1 MAEHPINEL
10 MQTTLQKIKE
20 LVDSSTVVGDPI
32 VCGTATIIPVS
43 KIAYGFGSGGSDL
56 PAKKEGEFFGGG
68 GGAGASVTPLG
79 FIVITET
86 EIKLLQ
92 LDEHRDSAGKLIDL
106 VPELIDK
113 VRDGFG
119 KKNSDAEAVD
129 VPVEAENSAAALR
142 SARNG
147 VRVNQRGGNKG
158 S

>member
-1 MAEHPINEL
+1 MADHPINNL
-10 MQTTLQKIKE
+10 METTLQKIKE

-32 VCGTATIIPVS
+32 VCGTTTIIPVS

-119 KKNSDAEAVD
+119 KNKDENNAVA
-129 VPVEAENSAAALR
+129 VTNENDAAALR

-147 VRVNQRGGNKG
+147 VKVNQRNRNNRK
-158 S
+158 

>member
-1 MAEHPINEL
+1 MADHPINNL
-10 MQTTLQKIKE
+10 METTLQKIKE

-32 VCGTATIIPVS
+32 VCGTTTIIPVS

-56 PAKKEGEFFGGG
+56 PAKKDGEFFGGG

-113 VRDGFG
+113 VRDGFS
-119 KKNSDAEAVD
+119 KKDDAVD
-129 VPVEAENSAAALR
+129 AALQENGGDNAASALR
-142 SARNG
+142 SAKNS
-147 VRVNQRGGNKG
+147 VKISQRGRNARR
-158 S
+158 

>member
-1 MAEHPINEL
+1 MAEHPINNL
-10 MQTTLQKIKE
+10 METTLQKIKE
-20 LVDSSTVVGDPI
+20 LVDSSTVVGEPI
-32 VCGTATIIPVS
+32 QCGTATIIPVS

-92 LDEHRDSAGKLIDL
+92 LDEHRDSAGKFIDM

-113 VRDGFG
+113 VRDSLSR
-119 KKNSDAEAVD
+119 KNEPEVPADAS
-129 VPVEAENSAAALR
+129 AENDAVAMR
-142 SARNG
+142 SARSG
-147 VRVNQRGGNKG
+147 VKVSQRNRNRR
-158 S
+158 

>member
-1 MAEHPINEL
+1 MAEHPINNL
-10 MQTTLQKIKE
+10 METTLQKIKE
-20 LVDSSTVVGDPI
+20 LVDSSTVVGEPI
-32 VCGTATIIPVS
+32 QCGTATIIPVS

-92 LDEHRDSAGKLIDL
+92 LDEHRDSAGKFIDM

-113 VRDGFG
+113 VREGLS
-119 KKNSDAEAVD
+119 KKNEPEVPAEAA
-129 VPVEAENSAAALR
+129 AENDAVAMR

-147 VRVNQRGGNKG
+147 VKVSQRNR
-158 S
+158 SRR